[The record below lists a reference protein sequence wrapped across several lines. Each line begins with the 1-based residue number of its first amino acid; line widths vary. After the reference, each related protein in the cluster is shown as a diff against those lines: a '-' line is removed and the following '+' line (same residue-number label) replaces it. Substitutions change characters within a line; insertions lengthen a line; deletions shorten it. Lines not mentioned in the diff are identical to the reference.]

1 MICSLFHYP
10 IREFLRVKADMF
22 GSLKKIIIHRGYS
35 RPSRLIAMTL
45 IMTFLGCGH
54 LPIKLGTASGEGPD
68 GTESESLDQEIKSES
83 KEIGAGEETS
93 ALGNLFETG
102 ENEEARSKNE
112 LDAALKRL
120 VKDLE
125 VSMQDAVEG
134 ITLNGDGTYLIRRGD
149 YLDKIIKNT
158 VGDYPFKRD
167 ILRKAFV
174 LANPKVFRRS
184 NPNWMYANKRMR
196 IPQVEDIKKV
206 IFKDQPRN
214 KLSLKDDYADWVRYP

>member
-1 MICSLFHYP
+1 
-10 IREFLRVKADMF
+10 
-22 GSLKKIIIHRGYS
+22 
-35 RPSRLIAMTL
+35 
-45 IMTFLGCGH
+45 
-54 LPIKLGTASGEGPD
+54 
-68 GTESESLDQEIKSES
+68 
-83 KEIGAGEETS
+83 
-93 ALGNLFETG
+93 
-102 ENEEARSKNE
+102 
-112 LDAALKRL
+112 
-120 VKDLE
+120 
-125 VSMQDAVEG
+125 MQDAVEG

-206 IFKDQPRN
+206 IFKDQPRT

>member
-54 LPIKLGTASGEGPD
+54 LPIKLGTASEEDPD
-68 GTESESLDQEIKSES
+68 GTESESLDQKIKFES

-206 IFKDQPRN
+206 IFKDQPRT